1 MFRNW
6 FGGGRKT
13 PTRVAR
19 APEGRRLYA
28 IGDIH
33 GRLDL
38 LRALHARIAAHGRDF
53 TGPRKIIYLGDYID
67 RGLDSRGVI
76 ELLCTERLVGFEPVF
91 LRGNHDDWLLHFL
104 EDSSH
109 GLGWLRNGGDA
120 TLFSYGVPSE
130 AGRVLGDEPAEDR
143 LLRARTELRAA
154 LPEHHLRFFNEL
166 ALCHEEGDYFFTHAG
181 VRPGRPLAEQTAA
194 DLIWIREE
202 FLASKADFG
211 KVVVHG
217 HSISYEPE
225 LLANRIGVDTGAYFS
240 GTLTAVVLEGET
252 RELLQ
257 TGSETDALP
266 AAGD

>member
-1 MFRNW
+1 MFRHW
-6 FGGGRKT
+6 FGGGRDT
-13 PTRVAR
+13 PPRVAR
-19 APEGRRLYA
+19 APEGLRLYA

-38 LRALHARIAAHGRDF
+38 LRDLHARIVEHGRNF
-53 TGPRKIIYLGDYID
+53 AGTRKIIYLGDYID

-76 ELLCTERLVGFEPVF
+76 ELLSTETLDGFEPVF

-104 EDSSH
+104 QDSSR
-109 GLGWLRNGGDA
+109 GPGWLRNGGDA
-120 TLFSYGVPSE
+120 TLFSYGVHSE
-130 AGRVLGDEPAEDR
+130 TERASGDEPAEDR
-143 LLRARTELRAA
+143 LRRAQAELRAA
-154 LPEHHLRFFNEL
+154 LPEHHLRFFNGL
-166 ALCHEEGDYFFTHAG
+166 ALCHEEGDYFFAHAG
-181 VRPGRPLAEQTAA
+181 VRPGRPLEEQSAD
-194 DLIWIREE
+194 DLIWIRED

-240 GTLTAVVLEGET
+240 GTLTAVVLEGES
-252 RELLQ
+252 RQLLQ
-257 TGSETDALP
+257 TGSEPGALL

>member
-1 MFRNW
+1 MFKDW
-6 FGGGRKT
+6 FGGGRET
-13 PTRVAR
+13 SPRVAQ
-19 APEGRRLYA
+19 APEGTRLYA

-38 LRALHARIAAHGRDF
+38 LRALHTLIAEHGRNF
-53 TGPRKIIYLGDYID
+53 KGTRKIIYLGDYID
-67 RGLDSRGVI
+67 RGLDSRGVV
-76 ELLCTERLVGFEPVF
+76 ELLCTERVNGFEPVY

-104 EDSSH
+104 QDSSR

-120 TLFSYGVPSE
+120 TLFSYGVNSE
-130 AGRVLGDEPAEDR
+130 MDRTLGDEPSDDR
-143 LLRARTELRAA
+143 LRRAQAELRDV
-154 LPEHHLRFFNEL
+154 LPDHHLRFFNEL
-166 ALCHEEGDYFFTHAG
+166 ALYHEEGDYFFVHAG
-181 VRPGRPLAEQTAA
+181 VRPGRALDDQIAD

-202 FLASKADFG
+202 FLASRADFG

-217 HSISYEPE
+217 HSISNEPE

-240 GTLTAVVLEGET
+240 GALTAMVLEGES

-257 TGSETDALP
+257 TGSGTDSLL